1 MSSPPLQVLRLILI
15 LLITLYAEFT
25 FHQKCQILL
34 EKDYSLAFS
43 REQKRNAENRSGR
56 ESSRLE
62 QELKRDLIVKQD
74 FCYDSFFCYIAR
86 PLTRFLSLHTVL
98 PEHLPPKH
106 SFLFTCCAWFLYSI
120 STHLLWTSFF
130 LHVLPQ
136 HSLIPSIT
144 QPSLPFISILA
155 LVLQTLLGP
164 CAAYSP
170 I

>member
-1 MSSPPLQVLRLILI
+1 MPPPPLQVLRLILI

-34 EKDYSLAFS
+34 EKDYNLAFS

-106 SFLFTCCAWFLYSI
+106 SFLLTCCAWFPYSV
-120 STHLLWTSFF
+120 STYLLWTSFSYMHF
-130 LHVLPQ
+130 LNVASSHLS
-136 HSLIPSIT
+136 HC
-144 QPSLPFISILA
+144 PSLPFISTSV

-164 CAAYSP
+164 CAT
-170 I
+170 